1 MSSSEKANLGRL
13 GQYILVRLL
22 CKHDGYSAREIA
34 KTLKTVL
41 KDRGSDAE
49 QQRLV
54 EAELATLTRAG
65 LIKGVRKSSFM
76 NTPSGW
82 RAALGAIAKKDL
94 PPKPAWK
101 DLKEQLENCVNARIV
116 KTLTGAFRLAVA
128 PEPTL
133 QQVIDALLWH
143 AIKVETSEPFT
154 AEAVTRVLLNRLAG
168 TPTLLPV
175 DHALDELVAKASA
188 PAIALAPALNAP
200 SAPSGTTLPAGA
212 ALPADDTAFAA
223 RVLAAARSSKTGRF
237 GDDKVF
243 ISHVFQRLAEQG
255 DAVEDQD
262 AFKAR
267 LVSAHRR
274 GLLSLNRADLVEAMD
289 PADVNASETRYLSAT
304 FHFVRI

>member
-1 MSSSEKANLGRL
+1 MSSSEKTNLSRL

-22 CKHDGYSAREIA
+22 CKSNGYSALEIA
-34 KTLKTVL
+34 RILKAVL

-54 EAELATLTRAG
+54 EAELTTLTRAG
-65 LIKGVRKSSFM
+65 LVKGVRKSSFV

-82 RAALGAIAKKDL
+82 RAALGALDMRASPTNPVWKELKK
-94 PPKPAWK
+94 K
-101 DLKEQLENCVNARIV
+101 LETCINARIV
-116 KTLTGAFRLAVA
+116 KTLLGAFRLAVA

-133 QQVIDALLWH
+133 QQVIDAILWH

-154 AEAVTRVLLNRLAG
+154 VEAVTRVLLNRLAG

-175 DHALDELVAKASA
+175 DQALDELVAKVSA
-188 PAIALAPALNAP
+188 PATAPALNAP
-200 SAPSGTTLPAGA
+200 SVPSGATLPTGA
-212 ALPADDTAFAA
+212 ALPADDTAFAE

-255 DAVEDQD
+255 DAVGDQD

>member
-1 MSSSEKANLGRL
+1 MSPSERANLSRL
-13 GQYILVRLL
+13 GQYIVVRLL
-22 CKHDGYSAREIA
+22 CKHDGYSARDIA
-34 KTLKTVL
+34 KTLKAVL

-54 EAELATLTRAG
+54 EAELTTLTRAG

-82 RAALGAIAKKDL
+82 RAALGAIARKDL
-94 PPKPAWK
+94 PPKPVWK
-101 DLKEQLENCVNARIV
+101 DLKEQLDNCVNARIV

-143 AIKVETSEPFT
+143 VIKVETSEPFT

-175 DHALDELVAKASA
+175 DQALDELVAKASA
-188 PAIALAPALNAP
+188 PPLNAP
-200 SAPSGTTLPAGA
+200 SVPSGAPVPAGA

-243 ISHVFQRLAEQG
+243 ISHVFQRLADQG
-255 DAVEDQD
+255 DAVGDPD

-289 PADVNASETRYLSAT
+289 PADVDASETRYLSAT